1 MGIPEVDPTAG
12 SKMLKAGAWLLRPRP
27 VRYVVRHVVP
37 RIDPPLLR
45 LSGGRVSTAMV
56 TPELLLT
63 TTGARTGKQRVTP
76 LTYFTDRGRAIVV
89 ASNYGGRRHPAW
101 YHNVI
106 RNPRVTLAAGG
117 YEGTFVGEEVTGAE
131 RDRLWALAKDWI
143 PSYGDYE
150 KLTQGRTIPILA
162 FTEIATQ

>member
-12 SKMLKAGAWLLRPRP
+12 SPMLKFGARLLRPRP
-27 VRYVVRHVVP
+27 VRYLVRHIVP

-45 LSGGRVSTAMV
+45 VSGGRVSSAMV

-63 TTGARTGKQRVTP
+63 TVGAKSGEQRVTP
-76 LTYFTDRGRAIVV
+76 LTYFTDNGRVIVV

-101 YHNVI
+101 YHNVSKQ
-106 RNPRVTLAAGG
+106 PRVTLSAGG

-131 RDRLWALAKDWI
+131 RDRLWELAKNWI
-143 PSYGDYE
+143 PSYADYE
-150 KLTQGRTIPILA
+150 RLTQGRTIPILA
-162 FTEIATQ
+162 FTEIAVE